1 MSVEMMSWAR
11 TQFGLKPGTKIVL
24 YVLADEASSDGLVYS
39 GQARLAW
46 MCEITERNV
55 RAHLKLS
62 LIHI

>member
-39 GQARLAW
+39 GQARLPGCA
-46 MCEITERNV
+46 RS
-55 RAHLKLS
+55 LS
-62 LIHI
+62 AMSGHT